1 MLKVVSWM
9 LAFSSSS
16 FATDSELPKPLSIVE
31 KQGGEVISRFDAPSQ
46 MTGYVIDFK
55 GNAITVYITE
65 DGQYMLAGKMFDA
78 NGQDVGANELNNYI
92 NGAQSEK
99 IWQQLSESSW
109 VLDGNPD
116 ASRVIYAFTD
126 PNCPYCQKFW
136 QQARPWVDAGNVQIR
151 HILVGILKADSYG
164 KSAAILS
171 AENPSEIL
179 HNHEAGQLA
188 PLKPLNNP
196 TPQVKKQLDDNHRLM
211 RRLGLSATPAIYFR
225 DESGAVKLQMGLPT
239 TAQLET
245 VLDN

>member
-1 MLKVVSWM
+1 
-9 LAFSSSS
+9 
-16 FATDSELPKPLSIVE
+16 
-31 KQGGEVISRFDAPSQ
+31 
-46 MTGYVIDFK
+46 
-55 GNAITVYITE
+55 
-65 DGQYMLAGKMFDA
+65 MFDV

-109 VLDGNPD
+109 VLDGNPN

-196 TPQVKKQLDDNHRLM
+196 TPEVKKELDDNHRLM

-245 VLDN
+245 VLGD